1 MGTDGACGLLGNVGG
16 FAKGILSWW
25 ESHASEVGAWSEAGH
40 IAFAMAPNL
49 AGAER
54 IFLLLKILFGSNLGT
69 SFSGYICGSTRRANE
84 ARK

>member
-1 MGTDGACGLLGNVGG
+1 LL
-16 FAKGILSWW
+16 KKT
-25 ESHASEVGAWSEAGH
+25 SEVGAWSEAGH

-54 IFLLLKILFGSNLGT
+54 IFLLLKILFGSNRDTAL
-69 SFSGYICGSTRRANE
+69 SDYLRGSIVLRYSNTKHANK